1 MAEGDDNKLEIKV
14 LLPNGG
20 EPVKLK
26 VKKDTKMDRV
36 FVAIAGQLGVEKQEL
51 RFLFDGKPISGDIT
65 PKMLEMEDEDQID
78 CMTMQTGGCK

>member
-51 RFLFDGKPISGDIT
+51 RFLFDGKPISG
-65 PKMLEMEDEDQID
+65 
-78 CMTMQTGGCK
+78 G